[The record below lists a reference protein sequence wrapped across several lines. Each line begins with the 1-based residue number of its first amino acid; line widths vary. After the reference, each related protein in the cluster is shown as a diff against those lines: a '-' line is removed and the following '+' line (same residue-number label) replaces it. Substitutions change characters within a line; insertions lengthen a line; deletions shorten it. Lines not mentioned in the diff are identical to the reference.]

1 MGDIDISYGNGAT
14 KDFPIQRVYSLEAN
28 DPAKY
33 LQAFKKYNSKYN
45 KADRLILTGG
55 FSAGIDRTYGNTWI
69 VQSFKD
75 FKGAF
80 GGHAKLPSKYL
91 SLIHI

>member
-1 MGDIDISYGNGAT
+1 MVLLE
-14 KDFPIQRVYSLEAN
+14 DFPIQRVYSLEAN

-75 FKGAF
+75 FKGALEVMQNCHPNTVLKNMKAD
-80 GGHAKLPSKYL
+80 GK
-91 SLIHI
+91 